1 MGFSAMAQDFP
12 EYDEFTVEMNVPRMG
27 VVEIPIAIKEET
39 AYISV
44 TELFDMFSL
53 KNEFDS
59 EAGSVSGFIINPNQ
73 SYLIDTKNN
82 ILTYRSEN
90 YNFSASDYILT
101 PTDLYI
107 RSDLFGKIFGLNTDF
122 NFRELNISFKS
133 DLQLPVFTRLRQN
146 RLRGGISRQT
156 VFEPDTVL
164 PRKNSLLKGGML
176 DWGVISTQQTNG
188 VTDNRVNLGIGAM
201 ILGGETNVL
210 LNYSNRVPFTS
221 RNQFYQWRYVNN
233 DSKLFKQVTAG
244 KIFTGATSSLFA
256 PVVGVQFSNSPLL
269 NRRSYGTYVLNDYT
283 EANWTVELYVN
294 NVLVNYTKADAS
306 GFFSFEVPLMYGNT
320 NVALQFYGPYG
331 EERREERIINI
342 PYNFVPEKKLEFTL
356 SAGVL
361 EDRDNRKFSRFQMN
375 YGLSRNV
382 SLGAGVEYLS
392 EVSSGEVMPF
402 VQSSFKLAPN
412 LLLTTSYNLGVKGEG
427 LLSYRTVRGQ
437 QFDLNY
443 VKYHED
449 QTAINYN
456 YLEDRKFSFSSP
468 IRFRHFSAFTRFRV
482 DQLVLPNTEFTTAQW
497 LVSGVLFGIS
507 TNATT
512 FAIFNDRLN
521 KPTIYSSLSQTY
533 RLPAR
538 FLFTPQVQ
546 YDLSDNA
553 LRNLNLEV
561 ERVIFRNGFL
571 NLSYENN
578 FIRNV
583 YNFEVGLRYNLNF
596 AQTSATARIGNRY
609 SSFIQS
615 ARGSLRYDDN
625 LGRLHASDRNAVGR
639 GGISIIPFLDV
650 NGNGQKEENERLV
663 SGLKLLANPGVVTR
677 DKNDEVIRIDDL
689 QPYVKTLIK
698 LDATSLEN
706 IAWKIENPFVEL
718 EILPNQYRAIY
729 VPVKVLGEVSGMVYL
744 KENGNAK
751 GQGRIR
757 VHIFDAEGN
766 LVRSILTETDGYFN
780 YLGLA
785 PGNYSAEVD
794 SLQLED
800 LGLKSNTARIPFTI
814 QYEEYGAIV
823 DSVEFTL
830 TNQEE

>member
-1 MGFSAMAQDFP
+1 MAQDFP
-12 EYDEFTVEMNVPRMG
+12 VYDEFTVEMNVPRMG

-44 TELFDMFSL
+44 TELFDIFSL

-107 RSDLFGKIFGLNTDF
+107 RSDLFGKIFGLYTNF

-133 DLQLPVFTRLRQN
+133 ELQLPVFTRLRQN

-320 NVALQFYGPYG
+320 SVALQFYGPYG

-342 PYNFVPEKKLEFTL
+342 PYNFVPEKKT
-356 SAGVL
+356 
-361 EDRDNRKFSRFQMN
+361 
-375 YGLSRNV
+375 
-382 SLGAGVEYLS
+382 
-392 EVSSGEVMPF
+392 
-402 VQSSFKLAPN
+402 
-412 LLLTTSYNLGVKGEG
+412 
-427 LLSYRTVRGQ
+427 
-437 QFDLNY
+437 
-443 VKYHED
+443 
-449 QTAINYN
+449 
-456 YLEDRKFSFSSP
+456 
-468 IRFRHFSAFTRFRV
+468 
-482 DQLVLPNTEFTTAQW
+482 
-497 LVSGVLFGIS
+497 GI
-507 TNATT
+507 
-512 FAIFNDRLN
+512 
-521 KPTIYSSLSQTY
+521 
-533 RLPAR
+533 
-538 FLFTPQVQ
+538 
-546 YDLSDNA
+546 
-553 LRNLNLEV
+553 
-561 ERVIFRNGFL
+561 
-571 NLSYENN
+571 
-578 FIRNV
+578 
-583 YNFEVGLRYNLNF
+583 
-596 AQTSATARIGNRY
+596 
-609 SSFIQS
+609 
-615 ARGSLRYDDN
+615 
-625 LGRLHASDRNAVGR
+625 HA
-639 GGISIIPFLDV
+639 
-650 NGNGQKEENERLV
+650 
-663 SGLKLLANPGVVTR
+663 
-677 DKNDEVIRIDDL
+677 
-689 QPYVKTLIK
+689 
-698 LDATSLEN
+698 
-706 IAWKIENPFVEL
+706 
-718 EILPNQYRAIY
+718 
-729 VPVKVLGEVSGMVYL
+729 
-744 KENGNAK
+744 
-751 GQGRIR
+751 
-757 VHIFDAEGN
+757 
-766 LVRSILTETDGYFN
+766 
-780 YLGLA
+780 
-785 PGNYSAEVD
+785 
-794 SLQLED
+794 
-800 LGLKSNTARIPFTI
+800 
-814 QYEEYGAIV
+814 
-823 DSVEFTL
+823 
-830 TNQEE
+830 